1 MWIRMLCVA
10 MLSFVIL
17 HLSAYVYIR
26 PVLIEH
32 NAEYTKK
39 MEERAK

>member
-10 MLSFVIL
+10 LLSFVIFYL
-17 HLSAYVYIR
+17 VAYAYIR

-39 MEERAK
+39 MEGLAK